1 MLIISRKRGE
11 SFIIGENIKV
21 SVLEVIGDRIKIGIE
36 APKSVKIM
44 RSEVA
49 DTEKSNVEAV
59 MSEKPTFLEIEK
71 QKFVIPN
78 R

>member
-1 MLIISRKRGE
+1 MTAKGGE